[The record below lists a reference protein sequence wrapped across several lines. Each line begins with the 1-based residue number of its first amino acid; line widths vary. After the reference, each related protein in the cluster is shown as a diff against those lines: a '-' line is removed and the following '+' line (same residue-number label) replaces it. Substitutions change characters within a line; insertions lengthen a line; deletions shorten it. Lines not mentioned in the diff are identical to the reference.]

1 MKAYVYK
8 EHKKFELMDKPK
20 PVLQDSKDAIVRVT
34 VVALYDKP
42 TLLITHKFP
51 LAICS

>member
-1 MKAYVYK
+1 MIAYTYK
-8 EHKKFELMDKPK
+8 EHKKFELVEKLKPE
-20 PVLQDSKDAIVRVT
+20 LQGPRDAIVRVT

-42 TLLITHKFP
+42 TPLIPHKFP

>member
-1 MKAYVYK
+1 MKAFIYK

-20 PVLQDSKDAIVRVT
+20 PVLQET
-34 VVALYDKP
+34 
-42 TLLITHKFP
+42 LITHKFP